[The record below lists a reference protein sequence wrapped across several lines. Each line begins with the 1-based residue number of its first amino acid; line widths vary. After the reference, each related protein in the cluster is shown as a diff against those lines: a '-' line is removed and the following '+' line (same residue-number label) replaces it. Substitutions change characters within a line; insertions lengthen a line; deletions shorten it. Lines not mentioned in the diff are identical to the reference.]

1 MSIAAQAFAMD
12 EQQRRAASR
21 PDLLCLAGGFPAD
34 ELLPRGALG
43 RAFTAAIARHHGGAL
58 QYGWPEGNAR
68 LRQLIAARLWAR
80 GAKVGADDIVV
91 TAGAQQ
97 ALAIATEMI
106 VEPGDTVAI
115 EARSYPGAID
125 LFRRAGAAMTSD
137 PGARARVAYVM
148 PGVSNPYGRGIR
160 PEERAALLKSGA
172 RIIAD
177 EAYAEL
183 RFDGRIERPLLVDAR
198 DRTFHIGTFS
208 KSLSPG
214 LRVGYL
220 VAPPL
225 FVKRA
230 RALKQT
236 VDLEAAALTQG
247 VLAELLKRDNFDARL
262 ARSRRIYQERATR
275 MVRSLSRRFPSFRL
289 HEPEGGFS
297 VFVETGV
304 EGDEEALLDMA
315 IEHGVSFD
323 VGSRF
328 AHELPPSPVTMR
340 ISFSNIG
347 PLWID
352 EATSRLAKAFTA
364 WSKAPKARPTS
375 YIRELAPTR
384 QSRAA

>member
-1 MSIAAQAFAMD
+1 MN
-12 EQQRRAASR
+12 EQQRLAASR
-21 PDLLCLAGGFPAD
+21 SDLLCLAGGFPAD

-43 RAFTAAIARHHGGAL
+43 RAFTAAIASHRGCAL
-58 QYGWPEGNAR
+58 QYGWPEGNPK
-68 LRQLIAARLWAR
+68 LREQIAARLWAR
-80 GAKVGADDIVV
+80 GAKVAADDVVV

-125 LFRRAGAAMTSD
+125 LFRRAGAAMTAD
-137 PGARARVAYVM
+137 PHAQARLAYVM
-148 PGVSNPYGRGIR
+148 PGISNPLGRGIR
-160 PEERAALLKSGA
+160 PAERAALLAS
-172 RIIAD
+172 RSWIVAD

-183 RFDGRIERPLLVDAR
+183 RFDGRIERPLLADAR
-198 DRTFHIGTFS
+198 DRTFHVGTFS
-208 KSLSPG
+208 KTLSPG

-247 VLAELLKRDNFDARL
+247 VLAELLQRDNLDARL
-262 ARSRRIYQERATR
+262 ARSRRVYQERATR
-275 MVRSLSRRFPSFRL
+275 MVRSLKRRFPGFRL

-297 VFVETGV
+297 VFVETDV

-315 IEHGVSFD
+315 LAHGVSFD

-328 AHELPPSPVTMR
+328 AHELGPSPVTMR
-340 ISFSNIG
+340 LSFSNVT

-352 EATSRLAKAFTA
+352 EAVSRLSKAFDA
-364 WSKAPKARPTS
+364 WSRAPKARPTS